1 MTLGRIDIMN
11 PRVKNKAFPAL
22 LASLAVLGGCG
33 ANSASVPL
41 ASQPS
46 ASAVSMP
53 SSKGGGKGGGSGIIY
68 LAQLYGNEIGIY
80 QQQGT
85 GFGLKGQF
93 TEGVSSPL
101 GSVTTPSG
109 WLYVANSGNEDI
121 LVYNT
126 KKGKKTSGGP
136 TDTLEDYGQKP
147 VNVDVNPSRNLVAV
161 SNAGSASATGSV
173 SIYLNRA
180 AAPGRTLTYGNDILQ
195 GNGIA
200 LDNNGNCYWGVYDT
214 NLGNGYIVEF
224 PSCNGGGQQVIT
236 NIGDAGGLAFDQS
249 SNLFYINRSSSMP
262 AIVACKGLSNCVS
275 YTFTSPSDCEL
286 YEPINLN
293 FDKHAK
299 ALWVADAAGYVDE
312 FAIQPGK
319 LTVTCSVQYPVGS
332 SNPPFG
338 VAPNPGG

>member
-1 MTLGRIDIMN
+1 MN
-11 PRVKNKAFPAL
+11 PRVRNKAFLSL

-33 ANSASVPL
+33 ANNANVPL
-41 ASQPS
+41 ASQS
-46 ASAVSMP
+46 ATGGAAVRP
-53 SSKGGGKGGGSGIIY
+53 PTNGKGKNGGIIY
-68 LAQLYGNEIGIY
+68 TAQLYGNEIQIY
-80 QQQGT
+80 RQQASGLILQGS
-85 GFGLKGQF
+85 FSN
-93 TEGVSSPL
+93 GVSSPL

-109 WLYVANSGNEDI
+109 WLYVANSGNGDV

-126 KKGKKTSGGP
+126 KKGKRIGGYP

-147 VNVDVNPSRNLVAV
+147 VNVDVDSSRNLVAV

-173 SIYLNRA
+173 SVYLNRA
-180 AAPGRTLTYGNDILQ
+180 AAPARMLTYGHDILQ

-200 LDNNGNCYWGVYDT
+200 LDNNDNCYWGVYDT
-214 NLGNGYIVEF
+214 NLGNGYILEF
-224 PSCNGGGQQVIT
+224 PSCNGSGEQVIT

-249 SNLFYINRSSSMP
+249 NNLFYVNRSSSMP
-262 AIVACKGLSNCVS
+262 AIEACKGTSNCNA
-275 YTFTSPSDCEL
+275 YTFGTSSQCEL
-286 YEPINLN
+286 YEPVNLN

-312 FAIQPGK
+312 FNVKPGK
-319 LTVTCSVQYPVGS
+319 LTVTCAVQYPVSS